1 AVFASLIG
9 AIISMNKLLI
19 FIILLVFSC
28 NLSNSDQNNPLNMSN
43 NEKITKYLANGSQID
58 TQLSN
63 EIQAFKIEG
72 VTDGSTSNSISYP
85 DYIQTILKIEKQVD
99 GKIFINEVTN
109 ENSKKTTKLLEI
121 EKEDIYILKN
131 AIKFGGAFKAKDTRE
146 NQSDKEKVSS
156 LTFISNYREYIRLEM
171 PTTRKNN
178 SSSYDYYFN
187 KYMIQGDNL
196 LRIISNL

>member
-1 AVFASLIG
+1 
-9 AIISMNKLLI
+9 
-19 FIILLVFSC
+19 
-28 NLSNSDQNNPLNMSN
+28 MSN

-131 AIKFGGAFKAKDTRE
+131 AIKFGGGLLKPKILEKINPIKKKYHLSLLSAIIE
-146 NQSDKEKVSS
+146 N
-156 LTFISNYREYIRLEM
+156 IY
-171 PTTRKNN
+171 
-178 SSSYDYYFN
+178 
-187 KYMIQGDNL
+187 G
-196 LRIISNL
+196 

>member
-1 AVFASLIG
+1 
-9 AIISMNKLLI
+9 LI

>member
-1 AVFASLIG
+1 
-9 AIISMNKLLI
+9 MNKLLI

-109 ENSKKTTKLLEI
+109 ENSKKLQ
-121 EKEDIYILKN
+121 N
-131 AIKFGGAFKAKDTRE
+131 F
-146 NQSDKEKVSS
+146 
-156 LTFISNYREYIRLEM
+156 
-171 PTTRKNN
+171 
-178 SSSYDYYFN
+178 
-187 KYMIQGDNL
+187 
-196 LRIISNL
+196 

>member
-1 AVFASLIG
+1 
-9 AIISMNKLLI
+9 
-19 FIILLVFSC
+19 
-28 NLSNSDQNNPLNMSN
+28 MSN

-131 AIKFGGAFKAKDTRE
+131 AIKFGGLLKPKILEKINPIKKKYHLSLLSAIIE
-146 NQSDKEKVSS
+146 N
-156 LTFISNYREYIRLEM
+156 IY
-171 PTTRKNN
+171 
-178 SSSYDYYFN
+178 
-187 KYMIQGDNL
+187 G
-196 LRIISNL
+196 

>member
-1 AVFASLIG
+1 
-9 AIISMNKLLI
+9 
-19 FIILLVFSC
+19 
-28 NLSNSDQNNPLNMSN
+28 MSN

-72 VTDGSTSNSISYP
+72 VTDGSISNSISYP

-131 AIKFGGAFKAKDTRE
+131 AIKFGGLLKPKILEKINPIKKKYHLSLLSAIIE
-146 NQSDKEKVSS
+146 N
-156 LTFISNYREYIRLEM
+156 IY
-171 PTTRKNN
+171 
-178 SSSYDYYFN
+178 
-187 KYMIQGDNL
+187 G
-196 LRIISNL
+196 

>member
-1 AVFASLIG
+1 
-9 AIISMNKLLI
+9 MNKLLI

-72 VTDGSTSNSISYP
+72 VTNGSTSNSISYP

-146 NQSDKEKVSS
+146 NQSDKEKVS
-156 LTFISNYREYIRLEM
+156 LPFISNYREYIRLEM
-171 PTTRKNN
+171 PTTRTTT
-178 SSSYDYYFN
+178 SSSQNYSFN
-187 KYMIQGDNL
+187 KYMIQEDNL

>member
-1 AVFASLIG
+1 
-9 AIISMNKLLI
+9 MNKLLI

-43 NEKITKYLANGSQID
+43 KEKISEYQINESQID

-63 EIQAFKIEG
+63 EIQAFKGRSSIYA
-72 VTDGSTSNSISYP
+72 TDSSTSNSISYP

-131 AIKFGGAFKAKDTRE
+131 AIKFGGGFKAKDTRE
-146 NQSDKEKVSS
+146 NQSDKKVSPIF
-156 LTFISNYREYIRLEM
+156 FISNYREYIQLEM
-171 PTTRKNN
+171 PTTITNTN
-178 SSSYDYYFN
+178 SSQNYNFN